1 MKPEVQATLA
11 SALQYAREMKAQR
24 VANLRIYLAHA
35 EGVVAG
41 LEDTGAL
48 TGKEAGEWK
57 KKVWVLADEPAKRS
71 GRVRRPTSRLPKPIT
86 GFIRLIPGPHDPEPL
101 LDGFMRIVATELF
114 QDRVRIHWHLSPL
127 PSHEAVLSDD
137 LKELDGDTEGLDE
150 DSREDQRFSA
160 RLIRLHRLLRFSA
173 SDDLGTKYR
182 CFRGGSG
189 GSVDRG
195 ELGGVAD
202 FLPGLPTD
210 ASSLVI
216 GVHDAKFTI
225 PLR

>member
-1 MKPEVQATLA
+1 MEPQVQETLA
-11 SALQYAREMKAQR
+11 SALQYAREMKAQD
-24 VANLRIYLAHA
+24 VAHLRIYLAHA

-41 LEDTGAL
+41 LEGAGAL

-57 KKVWVLADEPAKRS
+57 KKVWALVDEPAKRS
-71 GRVRRPTSRLPKPIT
+71 RRARRPTSKLPTPIS
-86 GFIRLIPGPHDPEPL
+86 GFVRVIPGPQDPEPL

-127 PSHEAVLSDD
+127 PSHEAVLGDD
-137 LKELDGDTEGLDE
+137 LKELDGDTRGLEE
-150 DSREDQRFSA
+150 DRREDQRSTA
-160 RLIRLHRLLRFSA
+160 RLFRLHRLLRFSA

-182 CFRGGSG
+182 NFRGGSG

-202 FLPGLPTD
+202 FLPGLPSE
-210 ASSLVI
+210 ASSFVI
-216 GVHDAKFTI
+216 RVHHARFTI
-225 PLR
+225 QVR